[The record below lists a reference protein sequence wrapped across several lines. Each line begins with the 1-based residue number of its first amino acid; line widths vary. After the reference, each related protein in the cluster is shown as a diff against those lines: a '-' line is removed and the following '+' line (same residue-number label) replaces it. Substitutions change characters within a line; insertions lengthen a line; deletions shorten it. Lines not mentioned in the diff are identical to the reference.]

1 MKELENS
8 MELEEPK
15 KEETYERRMVSVC
28 AWEISRNLKQ

>member
-1 MKELENS
+1 MERGNEGTENS

-28 AWEISRNLKQ
+28 A